1 MRKMFLG
8 FIFGFFGFLSP
19 ALPVTAKV
27 LTIAAMGDSLTQGY
41 GLPQQDGFVPQ
52 LSAWLQGQG
61 ADVTLI
67 NAGVSGD
74 TTAGGAARA
83 GWTLTPEVDA
93 MIVTLGGNDILRGI
107 RPDVAR
113 ANIEAILKAA
123 QTAKVNVLLIGLSAP
138 GNYGPDYQADFNA
151 IYPELAAQYGALYA
165 DNFLTGVMGTDGRV
179 DLTLMQGDAIH
190 PNAKGVS
197 LIVNALGPLVLTLIT
212 QTRADA
218 QSGG

>member
-8 FIFGFFGFLSP
+8 FIFGFFGVLAP
-19 ALPVTAKV
+19 IQPLTAQP

-41 GLPQQDGFVPQ
+41 GLPGQDGFVPQ
-52 LSAWLQGQG
+52 LSAWLHEQG
-61 ADVTLI
+61 ADVTVI

-93 MIVTLGGNDILRGI
+93 MIVTFGGNDILRGI
-107 RPDVAR
+107 RPQVAR
-113 ANIEAILKAA
+113 ANIETILKAA

-138 GNYGPDYQADFNA
+138 GNYGPDYQTEFNA

-165 DNFLTGVMGTDGRV
+165 ENFLSGVMNADGRV
-179 DLTLMQGDAIH
+179 DLTLMQGDATH
-190 PNAKGVS
+190 PNAEGVS
-197 LIVNALGPLVLTLIT
+197 LIVRALGPQVLTLIS
-212 QTRADA
+212 RSDK
-218 QSGG
+218 

>member
-1 MRKMFLG
+1 MRKSFLG
-8 FIFGFFGFLSP
+8 FIFGLFGISAFTQPL
-19 ALPVTAKV
+19 TAEP

-52 LSAWLQGQG
+52 LTAWLRGQG

-93 MIVTLGGNDILRGI
+93 MIVTFGGNDILRGI
-107 RPDVAR
+107 APKVAR
-113 ANIEAILKAA
+113 ANIETILTAA
-123 QTAKVNVLLIGLSAP
+123 QAAKVNVLLIGLLAP
-138 GNYGPDYQADFNA
+138 GNYGPQYQADFNA
-151 IYPELAAQYGALYA
+151 IYPDLAAQYGALYA
-165 DNFLTGVMGTDGRV
+165 ENFLSGVIGADGRV
-179 DLTLMQGDAIH
+179 DLALMQGDAIH
-190 PNAKGVS
+190 PNAKGVAR
-197 LIVNALGPLVLTLIT
+197 IVDALGPHVLALVSLTREDT
-212 QTRADA
+212 